1 MNGEKFRF
9 ICYLNTKLW
18 SQIYDVCGRPLFA
31 NPVTH
36 SEYTIGLFTS
46 CAGLKNWC
54 SDGGSREQIGGTG
67 YRLIMSGDEIQD
79 ESIPGNYYRL
89 LTD

>member
-18 SQIYDVCGRPLFA
+18 SQIYVCGRPLFA

-36 SEYTIGLFTS
+36 SEYTIGLFTL

-54 SDGGSREQIGGTG
+54 SKGGSREQIDDAS
-67 YRLIMSGDEIQD
+67 YRLITPGDEIQD
-79 ESIPGNYYRL
+79 ESIQGNYYKL

>member
-1 MNGEKFRF
+1 MNGENFTF
-9 ICYLNTKLW
+9 ICYLNTKVW

-46 CAGLKNWC
+46 CAGIKNWC
-54 SDGGSREQIGGTG
+54 KGGNREQNDDAN
-67 YRLIMSGDEIQD
+67 YHLIIPGDEIQD
-79 ESIPGNYYRL
+79 DNIQGNYYKL